1 MDSLRDGAASGQ
13 PIEVL
18 IVDDHPIFRR
28 GIRDLL
34 ETDDDILLLAEVG
47 SIAEALQWLSG
58 ARADVVLLDHNL
70 PGTRGIT
77 GLPKLLEVQHDLQA
91 IILTICDDNN
101 ELLRAIRY
109 GACGYILK
117 DAPPERLLEAIHA
130 AVSSDCRVSG
140 RIVNSLL
147 RHVDSPASTPVLS
160 RSAVE
165 RPGSR
170 QTAVTGISPREQAI
184 LASLCRGLSNKEIAR
199 EVGLSPNTVRNQ
211 LQRLQ
216 ERFHARN
223 RVQLALL
230 ARDEGLVP
238 GGFST
243 Q

>member
-1 MDSLRDGAASGQ
+1 MDSLHNGAAPGR

-47 SIAEALQWLSG
+47 SIAEALRWLSEE
-58 ARADVVLLDHNL
+58 RADVVLLDHNL
-70 PGTRGIT
+70 PGTQGIT
-77 GLPKLLEVQHDLQA
+77 GLPQLLEAQHDLQA
-91 IILTICDDNN
+91 IILTVCDDND

-117 DAPPERLLEAIHA
+117 DAPPERLLEAIHSA
-130 AVSSDCRVSG
+130 ASSECKVSG
-140 RIVNSLL
+140 RIMSSLL
-147 RHVDSPASTPVLS
+147 RHAEVPAEPPVLS

-165 RPGSR
+165 RPGR
-170 QTAVTGISPREQAI
+170 TEAAATGISPRERAV
-184 LASLCRGLSNKEIAR
+184 LTSLCRGLSNKEIAR

-216 ERFHARN
+216 ERFNARN

-230 ARDEGLVP
+230 ARDAGLTGTP
-238 GGFST
+238 TS
-243 Q
+243 